1 MFENMPYEDWVTVV
15 KPKVRGSWNLH
26 EVLPKDMDFFV
37 MLSSATGIL
46 GNRSQANY
54 AAGNTYQDALSRH
67 RASLGLPAASIDL
80 GSVLSVGFVAENKDY
95 ARHTTAVLEVLR
107 EDEIHALI
115 ELLIDPRYKSDATTQ
130 LIAGLTTGAMYHERG
145 VPPPSYLGFPMFT
158 HLRKTKASST
168 QNSDENPTYL
178 IQTLLGAASTL
189 EEAVN
194 VVSNGIRNKLASL
207 LAIPV
212 ENIDP
217 GKSISSN
224 GVDSLVAMEFR
235 TWLVKDLGADI
246 PLLEITG
253 AGSIM
258 TISHRIASVSK
269 LAQFS
274 TAPAKAG

>member
-1 MFENMPYEDWVTVV
+1 
-15 KPKVRGSWNLH
+15 
-26 EVLPKDMDFFV
+26 MDFFV

-54 AAGNTYQDALSRH
+54 AAGNTYQDALSRY
-67 RASLGLPAASIDL
+67 RASLGLPTASVDL

-107 EDEIHALI
+107 EDEIHAIL
-115 ELLIDPRYKSDATTQ
+115 EFLIDPRNKSEATTQ
-130 LIAGLTTGAMYHERG
+130 LIAGLTTGTMYHERG
-145 VPPPSYLGFPMFT
+145 VPPPSYLGFPIFT
-158 HLRKTKASST
+158 HLRKTKTSGA
-168 QNSDENPTYL
+168 QNSEENPTYL
-178 IQTLLGAASTL
+178 VQSLLSAAPTL

-212 ENIDP
+212 GNIDP
-217 GKSISSN
+217 SKSISSN

-253 AGSIM
+253 TGSIT
-258 TISHRIASVSK
+258 TISHKIASVSK

-274 TAPAKAG
+274 TAPAKA